1 MKFFKKFNME
11 RYGYQYN
18 GYKDENVYHKKIQH
32 LLQTNKQDQ
41 QMYLDYKDVTDTLLS
56 LLSTAEVIALQD
68 SNKKEFGYYDEYDTS
83 KRKSKNSQ
91 VIQLLR
97 LLREF
102 NGMQKDYINLYQKYE
117 LPETLTID
125 NIVKKISYWKT
136 FVEKDKKICGYF
148 DEILNVIKGKPTI
161 NVNSELNQYYNQNLK
176 LTEEEQSKRWDN
188 VIGMKHLC
196 LEEDKE
202 VIDEILRT
210 GRYVYQVKYNK
221 KAGRNTG
228 FLVNKVDQNDIYELL

>member
-1 MKFFKKFNME
+1 ME
-11 RYGYQYN
+11 SFGYSYS
-18 GYKDENVYHKKIQH
+18 GYEEENSRPKKIQH
-32 LLQTNKQDQ
+32 QAQINRQKQ
-41 QMYLDYKDVTDTLLS
+41 QMYLDYKDVSDTLLS

-68 SNKKEFGYYDEYDTS
+68 SNKKELGYYDEYDTS

-102 NGMQKDYINLYQKYE
+102 NGMQKDYISLYEKYE
-117 LPETLTID
+117 LPESLTID
-125 NIVKKISYWKT
+125 NICKKINYWKT
-136 FVEKDKKICGYF
+136 FVAKDKKICEYF
-148 DEILNVIKGKPTI
+148 DEILNVIKGKSTI
-161 NVNSELNQYYNQNLK
+161 NVNSELNQYYNKNLK
-176 LTEEEQSKRWDN
+176 LTEEEQLKRWDN
-188 VIGMKHLC
+188 IIGVKHLC

-202 VIDEILRT
+202 VIDEILNT

-228 FLVNKVDQNDIYELL
+228 FLVNKADQNDFFEIL